1 MEWCGN
7 DNDCAADGSLKR
19 RSINR
24 TVKWNR
30 AVFVRPEQKITT
42 SSSVTESLLLTSS
55 WSQSEEFTVVTSS
68 LKLETLS
75 QHRVTVH
82 SYRK

>member
-7 DNDCAADGSLKR
+7 DNDCAADESLKR

-30 AVFVRPEQKITT
+30 AVFVKPEQKITT
-42 SSSVTESLLLTSS
+42 SSSVCRKPSTDLQLES
-55 WSQSEEFTVVTSS
+55 
-68 LKLETLS
+68 K
-75 QHRVTVH
+75 
-82 SYRK
+82 

>member
-7 DNDCAADGSLKR
+7 DNDCAADGSLNR

-30 AVFVRPEQKITT
+30 AVFVKPQQNITT
-42 SSSVTESLLLTSS
+42 SSLVTENLQLTSS

-68 LKLETLS
+68 LKL
-75 QHRVTVH
+75 
-82 SYRK
+82 